1 MMRKRGSLFGGRL
14 PFGKILEKSLDAVV
28 IVDGKNE
35 VVFFNPAA
43 EKLWGHD
50 AGSVLGRNVS
60 MLVPKAHQD
69 RHDGY
74 IDRHRRTG
82 DNRLVESSVEMDLPH
97 ASGREIPISLSL
109 FDIEIFGERGYVAF
123 ARDITRE
130 RELREQMSQTLEQA
144 ADAVVTID
152 EDNRISFFN
161 AAAERLWGYDRDE
174 VIGENV
180 RMLVPERHQS
190 SHDEYVNRNRRT
202 GEDRLVGQSV
212 ELDSRRKNG
221 ETFWLNLSLSKTV
234 LKDRTLYTA
243 FARDITDQVEQ
254 RERLRLLSLVANE
267 TNNSVIITDAA
278 GRIEYINRGFTSL
291 TGYEADEVM
300 GERPGDLLQ
309 GPDTDPADVERI
321 RQGLA
326 GGEPF
331 YEEILN
337 YDKWGKPYWISLV
350 INPVRDERGQVT
362 RYISIQANI
371 SDRKRAN
378 LENQVKLDAIRRTQ
392 AVIELDAEGAPL
404 SCNEQLIDW
413 LGVRSEADALERVQ
427 VRQRVPDKEWKKLST
442 RSSVSTRLSVPR
454 PDGEKLDLEVML
466 NPVVDESG
474 KLVKLIAYGTD
485 VSERNRMV
493 QHTRSALEGVLDR
506 IGSIVTSIDGIA
518 DQTNLLSL
526 NAAIEAARAGEHG
539 RGFAVVAEEVRALA
553 KRSSVSVG
561 EIGELLEQTRHTA
574 EELSDWIGGSR
585 EGERSG
591 PGGPGDQGR
600 RGKPY
605 RSAGDP
611 RVTGSETKAVTKKAS

>member
-1 MMRKRGSLFGGRL
+1 MVSKRGSFWGRISRRDI
-14 PFGKILEKSLDAVV
+14 PFGAILEKSLEAVV
-28 IVDGKNE
+28 IVDGNNE

-43 EKLWGHD
+43 ERLWGRD
-50 AGSVLGRNVS
+50 AGSVIGRNVKL
-60 MLVPKAHQD
+60 LVPQAHQD

-82 DNRLVESSVEMDLPH
+82 ENRLVDSTVEMDLPH

-109 FDIEIFGERGYVAF
+109 FGIEIFGGQGYVAF

-130 RELREQMSQTLEQA
+130 KELREQMSQTLEQA

-152 EDNRISFFN
+152 EKNCVTFFN

-174 VIGENV
+174 VIGRNV

-190 SHDEYVNRNRRT
+190 NHDEYVNRNRRT
-202 GEDRLVGQSV
+202 GEDRLVGQSL
-212 ELDSRRKNG
+212 ELDSQRKNG
-221 ETFWLNLSLSKTV
+221 EKFWLNLSLSKTV

-243 FARDITDQVEQ
+243 FARDITEQVEQ
-254 RERLRLLSLVANE
+254 REKMRLLSLVADE
-267 TNNSVIITDAA
+267 TNNSVIITDAD
-278 GRIEYINRGFTSL
+278 GRIEYVNRGFTSL
-291 TGYEADEVM
+291 TGFETAEVL

-309 GPDTDPADVERI
+309 GKDTDPADVDRV

-326 GGEPF
+326 SGEPF

-337 YDKWGKPYWISLV
+337 YDKWGKSYWISLV
-350 INPVRDERGQVT
+350 INPVCDERGRII

-371 SDRKRAN
+371 TDRKRDN

-392 AVIELDAEGAPL
+392 AVVELDAEGSPL
-404 SCNEQLIDW
+404 SCNQVLVDW
-413 LGVRSEADALERVQ
+413 LGVDSERKALERARIREQ
-427 VRQRVPDKEWKKLST
+427 VKDADWKKLAARTSIT
-442 RSSVSTRLSVPR
+442 NTLSLSR
-454 PDGEKLDLEVML
+454 ADGEALDLEVML

-474 KLVKLIAYGTD
+474 NLVKLIAYGTD

-493 QHTRSALEGVLDR
+493 DHTRSALEGVLGR
-506 IGSIVTSIDGIA
+506 IGGIVRSIDGIA

-526 NAAIEAARAGEHG
+526 NAAIEAARAGPHG

-561 EIGELLEQTRHTA
+561 EIGELLAQTRHTTD
-574 EELSDWIGGSR
+574 ELSDWIGGPREKPPESDRRSTRVSR
-585 EGERSG
+585 GRV
-591 PGGPGDQGR
+591 GGDLPD
-600 RGKPY
+600 
-605 RSAGDP
+605 
-611 RVTGSETKAVTKKAS
+611 KKAS